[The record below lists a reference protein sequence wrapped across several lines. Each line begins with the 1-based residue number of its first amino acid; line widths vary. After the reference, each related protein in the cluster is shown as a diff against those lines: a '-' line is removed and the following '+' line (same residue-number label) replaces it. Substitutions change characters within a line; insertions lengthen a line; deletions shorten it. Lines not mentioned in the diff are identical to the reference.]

1 MFNRSNSVLLMAVL
15 SVPFSGFAAD
25 NSTSAPRRS
34 STNGSFRSQL
44 GVKGDGSNRSNLGVR
59 SDGSY
64 RSNLGVN
71 RTTRSASP
79 TYRSGKHTPYL
90 KQRAEQNATPR
101 HTDPVQA
108 MARLDEQNA
117 MKAAQ
122 FNGVSPEILAQP
134 EFQNYLRQQ
143 MAEAR
148 QDGRRGT
155 TLYVQGSNG
164 RLIQVR
170 VPVMR

>member
-1 MFNRSNSVLLMAVL
+1 
-15 SVPFSGFAAD
+15 
-25 NSTSAPRRS
+25 
-34 STNGSFRSQL
+34 
-44 GVKGDGSNRSNLGVR
+44 
-59 SDGSY
+59 
-64 RSNLGVN
+64 
-71 RTTRSASP
+71 
-79 TYRSGKHTPYL
+79 
-90 KQRAEQNATPR
+90 
-101 HTDPVQA
+101 

-134 EFQNYLRQQ
+134 AFQNYLRQQ